1 MTTFEV
7 TLPDDLAGEAHEAGL
22 LARENV
28 ESLLRAQLR
37 QRRVGELFEAMD
49 RMNALDDTPA
59 MSPEDI
65 AVELAAMRAEKRS
78 STSK

>member
-1 MTTFEV
+1 
-7 TLPDDLAGEAHEAGL
+7 
-22 LARENV
+22 
-28 ESLLRAQLR
+28 
-37 QRRVGELFEAMD
+37 
-49 RMNALDDTPA
+49 MNALDDTPA